1 MVARLRFFKFDPE
14 RRDRLLEVAAEEFA
28 ARGYGATSLNKLNER
43 PGLSKGHFYCDFDDK
58 ADLFATVLGW
68 SWDRP
73 IPVGGLDVNR
83 LDTEG
88 FWPALQRLSSESRR
102 TAQSWPWFAGLF
114 RHLFHPPDDPA
125 VRRLLGERLEQARQ
139 IQIAIVRRGQELGCI
154 RRDVPE
160 DLLVTLLF
168 ECGMAFRR
176 WYLNHWD
183 SLTPS
188 QQESLATF
196 GFDAM
201 RRMLEPPGSPGDP
214 DAI

>member
-14 RRDRLLEVAAEEFA
+14 RHHQLREAAAEEFT
-28 ARGYGATSLNKLNER
+28 ARGYGATSLNKLIER
-43 PGLSKGHFYCDFDDK
+43 PGLSKGHFYCYFDDK
-58 ADLFATVLGW
+58 ADLF
-68 SWDRP
+68 
-73 IPVGGLDVNR
+73 
-83 LDTEG
+83 
-88 FWPALQRLSSESRR
+88 
-102 TAQSWPWFAGLF
+102 
-114 RHLFHPPDDPA
+114 
-125 VRRLLGERLEQARQ
+125 
-139 IQIAIVRRGQELGCI
+139 AIVRRGQELGCI

-160 DLLVTLLF
+160 DLLVTPLF
-168 ECGMAFRR
+168 ECGMTFRC

-201 RRMLEPPGSPGDP
+201 RRMLEPPAGSPGDP